1 MEEKITLK
9 KNRKPMPYFIKL
21 GLFLFILGLVVS
33 ILLSVAY
40 VATKD
45 AIAANKEAEAL
56 EEKNLII
63 EKINGLGFTDV
74 LECTESYNDIL
85 IKDSNSV
92 ENIFSCKNGENNA
105 YAFKLL
111 SKNKF
116 TTISVL
122 VILEEDV
129 DEAKVKYIEVLND
142 ATTLGSSK
150 NTKFYNNLFG
160 SVDSTYSTYDA
171 SFEIVTGATY
181 SSNSVKSSIGTC
193 FEQLEAMKKVGA
205 N

>member
-9 KNRKPMPYFIKL
+9 KNRKPMPYFLKL
-21 GLFLFILGLVVS
+21 GLFLFVLGLVVS

-45 AIAANKEAEAL
+45 AIAENKAKEAE

-63 EKINGLGFTDV
+63 EKLNGLGLTDV
-74 LECTESYNDIL
+74 AECTATYSEVL
-85 IKDSNSV
+85 IKGTNSV
-92 ENIFSCKNGENNA
+92 ETVFTAKSGEVDA

-111 SKNKF
+111 AKNKF
-116 TTISVL
+116 TTITVL
-122 VILEEDV
+122 VVLENKADG
-129 DEAKVKYIEVLND
+129 AIVKHVEVMND

-150 NTKFYNNLFG
+150 NSKFYNNNFG
-160 SVDSTYSTYDA
+160 LIDQNKETYDA
-171 SFEIVTGATY
+171 AFEIVTGSTY
-181 SSNSVKSSIGTC
+181 SSNSVKSSIDTC
-193 FEQLEAMKKVGA
+193 FEQLDAIKKVGA